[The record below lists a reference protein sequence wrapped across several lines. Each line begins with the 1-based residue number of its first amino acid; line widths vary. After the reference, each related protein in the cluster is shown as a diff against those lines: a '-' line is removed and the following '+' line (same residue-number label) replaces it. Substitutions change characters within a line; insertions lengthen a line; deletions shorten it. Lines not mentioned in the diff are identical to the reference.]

1 METGRFRFGSTHL
14 GRFDRRCFSEPM
26 YTSIQNGVKLEQ
38 LTYYGFSGMKMNGQA
53 SAPIP
58 GGDAAASVAVPIA
71 LC

>member
-1 METGRFRFGSTHL
+1 
-14 GRFDRRCFSEPM
+14 M